1 MPQAH
6 RLAGT
11 LAFIVSLPVAYQC
24 LWLFGSNKIVNPW
37 WAVHSIAGC
46 LVFGAFVTKVL
57 CVRNR
62 KLPRWVCP
70 WRWGGVRL
78 THRRLGND
86 LGVVVVQV
94 RVPVVLMKRLT
105 NIVQIIAACATA
117 FFVVCLFTSSFP
129 PWSSDDDDG
138 AGAAPNTTVVA
149 AGTTA
154 AAVGTTAAGG
164 AVTTAGGA
172 GTTAA
177 AATTAA
183 ANDIDGQALY
193 DDQCASCHGKT
204 GGGGFGPSLEGIGDR
219 MSEEEEADIIAN
231 GQGSMPAFGG
241 DLSGEEIAARSS
253 RTPARSAE
261 RLRLHDAAGYASI
274 TAAGYASM
282 TLPATPP

>member
-1 MPQAH
+1 
-6 RLAGT
+6 
-11 LAFIVSLPVAYQC
+11 
-24 LWLFGSNKIVNPW
+24 
-37 WAVHSIAGC
+37 
-46 LVFGAFVTKVL
+46 
-57 CVRNR
+57 
-62 KLPRWVCP
+62 
-70 WRWGGVRL
+70 
-78 THRRLGND
+78 
-86 LGVVVVQV
+86 
-94 RVPVVLMKRLT
+94 MKRLT
-105 NIVQIIAACATA
+105 NIVQIVAVVLTA

-154 AAVGTTAAGG
+154 AAAGTTAAGG
-164 AVTTAGGA
+164 AVTTAEGGA

-177 AATTAA
+177 AATTAP

-241 DLSGEEIAARSS
+241 DLSSEEIAAIVAYT
-253 RTPARSAE
+253 RTF
-261 RLRLHDAAGYASI
+261 G
-274 TAAGYASM
+274 
-282 TLPATPP
+282 